1 MAPGRFRK
9 TRGSFWDTVKSIGSG
24 IGKFF
29 NQAASVVSPI
39 ANVLGNAFQG
49 TQFGDVVQGIGNAV
63 NTANNVVQ
71 GIGGVVQGAV
81 PQLGG
86 AGGMQGAGVGGHP
99 GPQQRGPPGP
109 QRRRQFLGGG
119 GMPPGMQQGGVQQ
132 PTAQAVA

>member
-9 TRGSFWDTVKSIGSG
+9 TRGIWDTIKSIGSG
-24 IGKFF
+24 IGKFV
-29 NQAASVVSPI
+29 NKAASVISPI

-49 TQFGDVVQGIGNAV
+49 TQLGDIATGIGNAV

-86 AGGMQGAGVGGHP
+86 AGGMQGAGVGG
-99 GPQQRGPPGP
+99 PQQRGPPGP
-109 QRRRQFLGGG
+109 PRRRMGGG

>member
-9 TRGSFWDTVKSIGSG
+9 TRGIWDTIKSIGSG
-24 IGKFF
+24 IGKFV
-29 NQAASVVSPI
+29 NKAASVISPI

-49 TQFGDVVQGIGNAV
+49 TQLGDIATGIGNAV
-63 NTANNVVQ
+63 DTANNVVQ
-71 GIGGVVQGAV
+71 GIGGVIQGAV

-86 AGGMQGAGVGGHP
+86 AGVG

-109 QRRRQFLGGG
+109 PRRRQFLGGG